1 MNSPFPWWYATGA
14 QLDENGAHFR
24 VWANGRR
31 SVSVVVDGKEHPL
44 SGDPSGYFSGY
55 VAGAADGDAYT
66 FQVDG
71 KGPLPDPAS
80 RFQPRGPHGP
90 SQIVDASKFN
100 WTDGS
105 WRGIKLEGQIV
116 YEMHVGTFTTAGTW
130 QAAAQQLSALADLG
144 VTVLEVMPV
153 ADFTGEFGWGYDGV
167 NLFAPTRNYGTP
179 DDFREFVD
187 RAHALKLAVI
197 LDVVYNHLGPD
208 GNYLPQFSEAY
219 FTKEHETDWGAATN
233 FYGEHSEP
241 VREFYLC
248 NAAFWIKEFHLDG
261 LRLDATQNI
270 YDHSKDHILA
280 AIGRAARKAGE
291 GRGVI
296 LVGENEPQEARL
308 IRSQAEGGYG
318 MDALWNDDFHHS
330 ATVAATGK
338 REAYYMDYLGTAQE
352 LMSAVKYGFLYQG
365 QWYAWQKKRRGT
377 PTFGTKPAA
386 MVAFLQNHDQV
397 ANSARGLRLHE
408 LTTPGIYKTLT
419 ALTLLAPSTPMLFQ
433 GQEFAASTRF
443 LYFADHKTELAK
455 QVLQGRADFLSQWR
469 SLALG
474 EVGYDDPSSRSTFE
488 KCKLDFAE
496 RKSHGETYALHKDL
510 LQLRKAEKVFARQD
524 RNFDG
529 AVLAPDAFV
538 LRFFCEDH
546 KDDRLL
552 VVNLGRDLVFNPAPE
567 PLLAPPEQG
576 AWSVLWSSD
585 SAKYGGNGTPALD
598 SDLNWIIPAQCAV
611 VLQPIAALKPTATLD
626 TIVTVHAGNQ
636 ATKKATSQT
645 TNQTTKG
652 GSGNS

>member
-14 QLDENGAHFR
+14 QLDENGTHFR

-44 SGDPSGYFSGY
+44 IGDAEGYFSGY
-55 VAGAADGDAYT
+55 VAGAADGDTYT
-66 FQVDG
+66 FLVDG
-71 KGPLPDPAS
+71 EGPLPDPAS

-90 SQIVDASKFN
+90 SQIIDAGKFN

-105 WRGIKLEGQIV
+105 WRGVKLEGQIV
-116 YEMHVGTFTTAGTW
+116 YEMHIGTFTTAGTW

-153 ADFTGEFGWGYDGV
+153 ADFSGEFGWGYDGV
-167 NLFAPTRNYGTP
+167 NLFAPTRNYGSS
-179 DDFREFVD
+179 DDFRKFVD
-187 RAHALKLAVI
+187 QAHALKLSVI

-219 FTKEHETDWGAATN
+219 FTKEHETDWGAAIN
-233 FYGEHSEP
+233 FYGEHSKP

-248 NAAFWIKEFHLDG
+248 NAAYWIKEFHLDG
-261 LRLDATQNI
+261 LRLDATQSI

-280 AIGRAARKAGE
+280 AIGRAARKAAE

-296 LVGENEPQEARL
+296 LVGENEPQEVRL
-308 IRSQAEGGYG
+308 IHSEAEGGYG
-318 MDALWNDDFHHS
+318 IDALWNDDFHHS

-338 REAYYMDYLGTAQE
+338 REAYYMDYLGNAQE
-352 LMSAVKYGFLYQG
+352 LMSAAKYGFLYQG

-397 ANSARGLRLHE
+397 ANSGRGLRLHE
-408 LTTPGIYKTLT
+408 QTSPGMYRALT

-443 LYFADHKTELAK
+443 LYFADHEPELAK
-455 QVLQGRADFLSQWR
+455 QVLQGRAEFLSQWR

-474 EVGYDDPSSRSTFE
+474 ELEYDDPSSRSTFE
-488 KCKLDFAE
+488 KCKLNFSE
-496 RKSHGETYALHKDL
+496 RKSHAEMYALHKDL
-510 LQLRKAEKVFARQD
+510 IQLRKTEQVFARQD

-529 AVLAPDAFV
+529 AVLGPDTFV

-552 VVNLGRDLVFNPAPE
+552 VVNWGRDLIFNPSPE
-567 PLLAPPEQG
+567 PLLAPPEET

-598 SDLNWIIPAQCAV
+598 SYLNWIIPAQCAV
-611 VLQPIAALKPTATLD
+611 VLEAIPAVEPIPTMKPDAIRQTSKPTPD
-626 TIVTVHAGNQ
+626 Q
-636 ATKKATSQT
+636 RT
-645 TNQTTKG
+645 TRATKG

>member
-1 MNSPFPWWYATGA
+1 
-14 QLDENGAHFR
+14 
-24 VWANGRR
+24 
-31 SVSVVVDGKEHPL
+31 VSVVVNGKEHAL
-44 SGDPSGYFSGY
+44 SGDASGYFSGY
-55 VAGAADGDAYT
+55 VAGAAAGDTYT
-66 FQVDG
+66 FLVDG
-71 KGPLPDPAS
+71 SKDSLPDPAS

-90 SQIVDASKFN
+90 SQIVEASKFD

-105 WRGIKLEGQIV
+105 WRGIRLEGQIV
-116 YEMHVGTFTTAGTW
+116 YEMHIGSFTTAGTW
-130 QAAAQQLSALADLG
+130 QAATQQLPALAELG

-167 NLFAPTRNYGTP
+167 NLFAPTRNYGSP
-179 DDFREFVD
+179 DDFRKFVD
-187 RAHALKLAVI
+187 QAHAQKLAVI

-219 FTKEHETDWGAATN
+219 FTKEHETDWGAAIN
-233 FYGEHSEP
+233 FYGKHCEP

-248 NAAFWIKEFHLDG
+248 NAAYWIKEFHLDG
-261 LRLDATQNI
+261 LRLDATQSI
-270 YDHSKDHILA
+270 HDHSKDHILA

-296 LVGENEPQEARL
+296 LVGENEPQEVRL
-308 IRSQAEGGYG
+308 IRAESDGGYG
-318 MDALWNDDFHHS
+318 IDALWNDDFHHS
-330 ATVAATGK
+330 AMVAATGK

-352 LMSAVKYGFLYQG
+352 LMSAVKHGFLYQG

-408 LTTPGIYKTLT
+408 LTSPGIYKALT

-433 GQEFAASTRF
+433 GQEFAASAHF
-443 LYFADHKTELAK
+443 LYFADHKPELAK
-455 QVLQGRADFLSQWR
+455 QVREGRAEFLSQWR

-474 EVGYDDPSSRSTFE
+474 GVKYEDPSSRNTFE
-488 KCKLDFAE
+488 KCKLDFLERESHAE
-496 RKSHGETYALHKDL
+496 MYAVHRDL
-510 LQLRKAEKVFARQD
+510 IQLRKTEKVFSRQD

-529 AVLAPDAFV
+529 AVLSPDAFV

-546 KDDRLL
+546 RDDRLL
-552 VVNLGRDLVFNPAPE
+552 VVNLGRDLIFNPSPE
-567 PLLAPPEQG
+567 PLLAPPEQA

-585 SAKYGGNGTPALD
+585 STQYGGNGTPALD
-598 SDLNWIIPAQCAV
+598 SYRNWIIPAQCAV
-611 VLQPIAALKPTATLD
+611 VLEAVPAMGPIPTMKRNARHRATANDKPA
-626 TIVTVHAGNQ
+626 
-636 ATKKATSQT
+636 KKD
-645 TNQTTKG
+645 
-652 GSGNS
+652 SGNS

>member
-1 MNSPFPWWYATGA
+1 MNSLFPWWYAMGA
-14 QLDENGAHFR
+14 QLDENGTHFR

-31 SVSVVVDGKEHPL
+31 SVSVLVNGKEHPL
-44 SGDPSGYFSGY
+44 NADASGYFSGH
-55 VAGAADGDAYT
+55 VAGAVDGDTYT
-66 FQVDG
+66 FAVDG

-90 SQIVDASKFN
+90 SQIVDARKFN

-105 WRGIKLEGQIV
+105 WQGIKLEGQIV
-116 YEMHVGTFTTAGTW
+116 YEMHIGTFTAAGTW
-130 QAAAQQLSALADLG
+130 QAAARELPALADLG

-153 ADFTGEFGWGYDGV
+153 ADFTGEYGWGYDGV
-167 NLFAPTRNYGTP
+167 NLFAPTRNYGSP
-179 DDFREFVD
+179 DDFRKFVD
-187 RAHALKLAVI
+187 QAHELKLAVI

-208 GNYLPQFSEAY
+208 GNYLPQFSGAY
-219 FTKEHETDWGAATN
+219 FTKEHETDWGAAIN

-241 VREFYLC
+241 VREFYLS
-248 NAAFWIKEFHLDG
+248 NAAYWIKEFHLDG
-261 LRLDATQNI
+261 LRLDATQSI

-296 LVGENEPQEARL
+296 VVGENEPQEVRL
-308 IRSQAEGGYG
+308 IRSEADGGYG
-318 MDALWNDDFHHS
+318 LDALWNDDFHHS
-330 ATVAATGK
+330 AMVAATGK

-408 LTTPGIYKTLT
+408 LASPGIYKALT

-443 LYFADHKTELAK
+443 LYFADHKPELAK
-455 QVLQGRADFLSQWR
+455 QVREGRAEFLSQWR

-474 EVGYDDPSSRSTFE
+474 GVKYDDPSSRETFE
-488 KCKLDFAE
+488 KCKLDFSERQGHAE
-496 RKSHGETYALHKDL
+496 IYALHKDL
-510 LQLRKAEKVFARQD
+510 IRLRKTEKVFARQD
-524 RNFDG
+524 RTFEG
-529 AVLAPDAFV
+529 TVLGPDAFV

-546 KDDRLL
+546 EDDRLL
-552 VVNLGRDLVFNPAPE
+552 VMNLGRDLIFNPSPE
-567 PLLAPPEQG
+567 PLLAPPEQA

-585 SAKYGGNGTPALD
+585 SVKYGGNGTPALD
-598 SDLNWIIPAQCAV
+598 SYRNWIIPAQCAV
-611 VLQPIAALKPTATLD
+611 VLEAIATVKPVATMKTDVL
-626 TIVTVHAGNQ
+626 HQ
-636 ATKKATSQT
+636 AIA
-645 TNQTTKG
+645 NNMPAKG
-652 GSGNS
+652 GRAIS